1 MYHVNPYIR
10 SLYSRRRSMSG
21 VADYHT
27 TFFETLPAPAQQQV
41 ADILDKGK
49 DSVTQLIQSPG
60 WSNLSPDVQMA
71 IAGERLAVS
80 GGAYSDFIELVSTK
94 TVEDVAAYMLTPEFA
109 LKPPEFQ
116 LAVLC
121 YVKWQTWMAGGAK
134 PINPQDALI
143 PGLGKP
149 DQPPADAPPVDGQ
162 PAGGQPADGHPA
174 DGHPTD
180 QPPAAGNDPLASL
193 RSASPTTQAAP
204 TVVCCDE
211 DDEIPLWV
219 YLLAGYVVYQLGE
232 IREQTKRK

>member
-27 TFFETLPAPAQQQV
+27 PYFEGLPAPAQQQV

-71 IAGERLAVS
+71 IAGERLVVNGA
-80 GGAYSDFIELVSTK
+80 AYSDFIELVSTK

-121 YVKWQTWMAGGAK
+121 YVKWQTWMVGGAK
-134 PINPQDALI
+134 PINPQDAMI

-162 PAGGQPADGHPA
+162 PAGGQPVDG
-174 DGHPTD
+174 
-180 QPPAAGNDPLASL
+180 QPAAANDPLASL
-193 RSASPTTQAAP
+193 RSAPPTTQAAP